1 MKDSILILGAG
12 VMQRP
17 AILAAKKLGLE
28 TYVIDGN
35 SNAPCVQDA
44 DHFAKIDLKSRDE
57 IAECAKGL
65 LERMNLK
72 AVFTAGTD
80 FSANVAYA
88 AEQCGFVGHSYAA
101 AVNASD
107 KALMRQCFKNARVPC
122 PHFILIEKKYLKNT
136 LTAQVVKGLKF
147 PYVVKPVDNMGAR
160 GCRMVRN
167 QDELYAAVD
176 EALKYSRSGRALLEE
191 YLDGPEY
198 SIDALIYDGTF
209 TVTGFADRHI
219 AFEPYFVELGHTMP
233 SGVPYQRYI
242 ELVKTFALGAKS
254 LGLSRGAAKA
264 DIKWTKN
271 GPVIGEIAARLSGG
285 YMSGWTFPYSSDL
298 NLTEQAIEIALG
310 RRPFAL
316 ENSRFPLALK
326 DAPFQIFAY
335 NSSRSSAERAWISI
349 PGRVKEVLHCEEAAK
364 ISGVRDIFP
373 RVKEGDRVVFP
384 RNNVEKCGNVIA
396 VAATREQAVKA
407 AEEAVKLITVT
418 LEKGN
423 PETDDFLRMKRAK
436 EDGAFP
442 PEAFQLSKEVERA
455 FNFELDCESERKI
468 GEFDLISNNVPSSL
482 SGCMDLKDWNHISL
496 SETIEKFDKMSLN
509 HGELNYKKFW
519 LALIR
524 GGIQGALYVSKQ

>member
-12 VMQRP
+12 TMQRP

-28 TYVIDGN
+28 VYVIDAN
-35 SNAPCVQDA
+35 PQAPCIQDA
-44 DHFAKIDLKSRDE
+44 DHFEQIDLKNRDE
-57 IAECAKGL
+57 ISSYAQSLAGC
-65 LERMNLK
+65 MNLK

-88 AEQCGFVGHSYAA
+88 SEKCGFAGHSYAA

-107 KALMRQCFKNARVPC
+107 KALMRQCFRNGRVPS

-136 LTAQVVKGLKF
+136 LTTQVVNGLKF

-167 QDELYAAVD
+167 QDELFAAVD

-191 YLDGPEY
+191 YLEGPEF
-198 SIDALIYDGTF
+198 SIDALMYDGTF

-219 AFEPYFVELGHTMP
+219 YFEPYFVELGHTMP
-233 SGVPYQRYI
+233 TNISYQQYV
-242 ELVKTFALGAKS
+242 ELVKAFAQGAKS

-264 DIKWTKN
+264 DIKWTKK

-298 NLTEQAIEIALG
+298 DLTEQAIEIALG
-310 RRPFAL
+310 RRPSAL
-316 ENSRFPLALK
+316 ESYRFPLAVK

-349 PGRVKEVLHCEEAAK
+349 PGRVKEILYCDEAAK
-364 ISGVRDIFP
+364 VPGVRDIFP
-373 RVKEGDRVVFP
+373 RVKAGDKVVFP
-384 RNNVEKCGNVIA
+384 RNNVEKCGNVIS
-396 VAATREQAVKA
+396 VADTREEAVKA
-407 AEEAVKLITVT
+407 AENAVKSITIV

-436 EDGAFP
+436 EDG
-442 PEAFQLSKEVERA
+442 L
-455 FNFELDCESERKI
+455 
-468 GEFDLISNNVPSSL
+468 
-482 SGCMDLKDWNHISL
+482 
-496 SETIEKFDKMSLN
+496 
-509 HGELNYKKFW
+509 
-519 LALIR
+519 
-524 GGIQGALYVSKQ
+524 

>member
-12 VMQRP
+12 TMQRP

-28 TYVIDGN
+28 IYVVDAN
-35 SNAPCVQDA
+35 PQAPCIQDA
-44 DHFAKIDLKSRDE
+44 DHFEQIDLKNRDE
-57 IAECAKGL
+57 IASYAQSLAGC
-65 LERMNLK
+65 MNLK

-88 AEQCGFVGHSYAA
+88 SEKCGFSGHSYAA

-107 KALMRQCFKNARVPC
+107 KALMRQCFRNARVPS

-136 LTAQVVKGLKF
+136 LTTQVVKGLKF

-167 QDELYAAVD
+167 QDELFAAVD
-176 EALKYSRSGRALLEE
+176 DALKFSRSGRALLEE
-191 YLDGPEY
+191 YLEGPEF

-219 AFEPYFVELGHTMP
+219 HFEPYFVELGHTMP
-233 SGVPYQRYI
+233 TNIPYQQYM
-242 ELVKTFALGAKS
+242 ELVKAFAQGAKS
-254 LGLSRGAAKA
+254 LGLSCGAAKA
-264 DIKWTKN
+264 DIKWTNK

-310 RRPFAL
+310 RRPFTL
-316 ENSRFPLALK
+316 ESYRFPLEIQG
-326 DAPFQIFAY
+326 APFQMFAY

-349 PGRVKEVLHCEEAAK
+349 PGRVKEILGCDEAAK

-373 RVKEGDRVVFP
+373 RAGVGDRVVFP
-384 RNNVEKCGNVIA
+384 RNNVEKCGNVIS
-396 VAATREQAVKA
+396 VAATREEAVKA
-407 AEEAVKLITVT
+407 AEEAVKNITIV

-436 EDGAFP
+436 EDGLFP
-442 PEAFQLSKEVERA
+442 PEAFQLPKDVDRA
-455 FNFELDCESERKI
+455 FYFELDCESDRKI
-468 GEFDLISNNVPSSL
+468 GEFDLISNNIPSSL
-482 SGCMDLKDWNHISL
+482 KDSMDVRDWNHLSL
-496 SETIEKFDKMSLN
+496 AETIEKFDKMNLN

-524 GGIQGALYVSKQ
+524 GGIQGALYVSK

>member
-12 VMQRP
+12 TMQRP

-28 TYVIDGN
+28 TYVIDAN
-35 SNAPCVQDA
+35 SNAPCVSDA
-44 DHFAKIDLKSRDE
+44 DHFATIDLKDRDG
-57 IAECAKGL
+57 IAECAQGL
-65 LERMNLK
+65 VERMNLK
-72 AVFTAGTD
+72 AIFTAGTD
-80 FSANVAYA
+80 FSANVAFA
-88 AEQCGFVGHSYAA
+88 SEKHGFAGHSYAA

-107 KALMRQCFKNARVPC
+107 KALMRQCFRNARIPS

-136 LTAQVVKGLKF
+136 LTAQVVAGLKF

-167 QDELYAAVD
+167 QDELFAAID
-176 EALKYSRSGRALLEE
+176 EALKFSRSGRALLEE
-191 YLDGPEY
+191 YLDGPEF

-219 AFEPYFVELGHTMP
+219 YFEPYFVELGHTMP
-233 SGVPYQRYI
+233 TNISYTQYM

-254 LGLSRGAAKA
+254 LGLSCGAAKA
-264 DIKWTKN
+264 DIKWTKK

-285 YMSGWTFPYSSDL
+285 YMSGWTFPYSSDI

-310 RRPFAL
+310 RKPLAL
-316 ENSRFPLALK
+316 ESLRFPL
-326 DAPFQIFAY
+326 DIEGAPFKMFAY

-349 PGRVKEVLHCEEAAK
+349 PGRVKEVIGLDEAAK

-373 RVKEGDRVVFP
+373 RAKAGDRVVFP
-384 RNNVEKCGNVIA
+384 RNNVEKCGNVIS

-407 AEEAVKLITVT
+407 AEEAVKRVTVI

-436 EDGAFP
+436 EDGHFP
-442 PEAFQLSKEVERA
+442 PEAFQLPKDVDRA

-482 SGCMDLKDWNHISL
+482 SNSMAVKDWNHL
-496 SETIEKFDKMSLN
+496 TLRETIEKFDKMNLN

-524 GGIQGALYVSKQ
+524 GGIQGALYVSK